1 MGVEARFVAGRA
13 DVADLSTCRRPSLF
27 YLFVWTITRHSSVS
41 HFFLPFLL
49 AAKEKE

>member
-27 YLFVWTITRHSSVS
+27 YLFWMITRHSSVS
-41 HFFLPFLL
+41 HFFFPFLL